1 MSNVHITLVGGQPMP
16 ILYGIRFAKPEKV
29 IFIYSS
35 QSRAIVERI
44 KQFID
49 CQVIEQPP
57 LDDYN
62 PRTIYNRAIS
72 LYEQFKDDSITLNIS
87 GGLKSWSHIFGVYF
101 GNTSNTTVF
110 YIDQNNTVMDFRKM
124 ESIPLENVSLS
135 IIDHLRLYGN
145 NLNSYTDY
153 SEYSEEDISAIATIR
168 QARNYNRKAFN
179 NLTINLSKE
188 QETLTRQK
196 EGSIKNENGLINWY
210 YDDISDD
217 TVIDIE
223 LYKPSR
229 PASVTFSISSL
240 HAKHLVFFAG
250 WFEVY
255 VANILHKWDKAREV
269 LTNCR
274 FTYDNGQDKNEIDV
288 IVNSGNKLLFV
299 ECKTQIKNN
308 TDLDK
313 FISVVKTMSGTAS
326 KALFITEGT
335 MKPETVAKCN
345 ENGILHFSFANG
357 RSVNELYRLL
367 DEDHNKSNK

>member
-1 MSNVHITLVGGQPMP
+1 
-16 ILYGIRFAKPEKV
+16 
-29 IFIYSS
+29 
-35 QSRAIVERI
+35 
-44 KQFID
+44 
-49 CQVIEQPP
+49 
-57 LDDYN
+57 
-62 PRTIYNRAIS
+62 
-72 LYEQFKDDSITLNIS
+72 
-87 GGLKSWSHIFGVYF
+87 
-101 GNTSNTTVF
+101 
-110 YIDQNNTVMDFRKM
+110 MDFRKM

-145 NLNSYTDY
+145 NLNSYPDY
-153 SEYSEEDISAIATIR
+153 SEHSEEDISAIATIR

-229 PASVTFSISSL
+229 PANVTFSISSL
-240 HAKHLVFFAG
+240 HSKHLVFFAG

-357 RSVNELYRLL
+357 RSVKELYRLL